1 MKIAARILIPL
12 VVTLIAVGAVADKT
26 DRITMILIKGPR
38 AGWPEQDLRSKM
50 ERLLTS
56 KNNFEMVPPIESEL
70 LAQAL
75 EGRFDKQELI
85 DWGLRIDCR
94 YIIWFDVVKE
104 DLSVEKHFS
113 IPFFASQRRVTARLD
128 LDYCIVDCFRG
139 RLIRTDRI
147 SGRKYGPSS
156 LQLIDDLP
164 ADPDLHIRYPEKKEL
179 FDKLEM
185 DAVGKV
191 FAELERIAKQR

>member
-1 MKIAARILIPL
+1 MKIVSRIIILL
-12 VVTLIAVGAVADKT
+12 AVTLVAVSAIADKT
-26 DRITMILIKGPR
+26 EKVTMVLINGPR

-50 ERLLTS
+50 ERLLSS
-56 KNNFEMVPPIESEL
+56 KNNFELVPPIEGEL
-70 LAQAL
+70 LAQEL
-75 EGRFDKQELI
+75 GGRFNKQELI

-113 IPFFASQRRVTARLD
+113 IPFFASQRRITARLD

-139 RLIRTDRI
+139 RLVQTDRI

-164 ADPDLHIRYPEKKEL
+164 ADPDLHIGYPEKKEL
-179 FDKLEM
+179 FDNLET

>member
-1 MKIAARILIPL
+1 MKSASRILIL
-12 VVTLIAVGAVADKT
+12 LAVTLVAVSANADKT
-26 DRITMILIKGPR
+26 ENVTMVLINAQR

-50 ERLLTS
+50 ERLLS
-56 KNNFEMVPPIESEL
+56 SRNNFELVAPIESEL
-70 LAQAL
+70 LAQEL

-113 IPFFASQRRVTARLD
+113 IPFFASQKRVTARLD
-128 LDYCIVDCFRG
+128 LDYYIVDCLRG
-139 RLIRTDRI
+139 CLVQSDRI

-164 ADPDLHIRYPEKKEL
+164 ADPDLHIGYPDEKEL
-179 FDKLEM
+179 FDKLET

-191 FAELERIAKQR
+191 FAELERIAKQK